1 MLQIELNLNS
11 ELEQQLL
18 QIVKQQFQNSFE
30 AFIKASLATTAA
42 VYNLNPITINSAA
55 QNKRTLHFNP
65 PLILNPT
72 INPDAPELITVEDK
86 TLNIHTYAIN
96 RDILIEE
103 LTAELFLLWDE
114 YAQELPENL
123 TPKARQLRETL
134 LKRCHLEE

>member
-30 AFIKASLATTAA
+30 AFIKASLTTAA
-42 VYNLNPITINSAA
+42 AFYNFNPITINSVV
-55 QNKRTLHFNP
+55 QNNRTLHFNP
-65 PLILNPT
+65 PLVLNPT
-72 INPDAPELITVEDK
+72 INPEAPELITVEDK
-86 TLNIHTYAIN
+86 SLNIHAYAIN

-114 YAQELPENL
+114 SAQESPENL

-134 LKRCHLEE
+134 LKRCYLEE